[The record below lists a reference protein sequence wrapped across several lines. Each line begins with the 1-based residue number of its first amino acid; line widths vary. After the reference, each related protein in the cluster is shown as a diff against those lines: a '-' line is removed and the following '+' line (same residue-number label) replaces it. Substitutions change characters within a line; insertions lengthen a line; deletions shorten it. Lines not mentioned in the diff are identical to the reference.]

1 MLRVKERTPFPFN
14 VFILGLAFKSI
25 KEFGDVS
32 SILKEYILAM
42 NFSNEM
48 GESSQKQKI
57 I

>member
-1 MLRVKERTPFPFN
+1 
-14 VFILGLAFKSI
+14 LGLAFKSI

>member
-1 MLRVKERTPFPFN
+1 VKECTPIPFA
-14 VFILGLAFKSI
+14 VFILGLVFESI
-25 KEFGDVS
+25 KEFRGVS

-57 I
+57 V